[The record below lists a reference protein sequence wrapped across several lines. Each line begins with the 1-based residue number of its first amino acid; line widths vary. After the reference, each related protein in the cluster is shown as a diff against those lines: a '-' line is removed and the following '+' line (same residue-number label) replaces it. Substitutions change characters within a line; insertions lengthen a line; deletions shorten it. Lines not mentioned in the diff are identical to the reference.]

1 MLGMRMPAVA
11 SPPAWWTA
19 ARAGLGRSLARAARL
34 DTASDFV
41 RAHAHLSPFAFVE
54 QGLRFLDTRYEVD
67 HIERDRLPTS
77 GPLVVVANHPLGALD
92 ALALIQF
99 IGDCRRDLKVLANDW
114 LMQLEPL
121 RPLLLPVPVLHGGS
135 ALRALRQAR
144 EALERGEVLLLFPAG
159 EVSRL
164 GLAGVRDGRWHPGF
178 LKLAAAAQAPIVPI
192 HVGGRNSLGFYGA
205 SLLAKPLGTVLLPR
219 QMFRGRMT
227 RLPLRVGRPERP
239 PPPQAERGVIDAHCR
254 RIRQRLYQ
262 LPHALRD
269 SGEEAVARPGCLRA
283 LVEAIGRTELLGHTP
298 DGQEIRLGRGD
309 LDSPLLAEIG
319 RMREIA
325 FRAVGEGSG
334 KPRDL
339 DRFDP
344 HYEQLLLWNPQRL
357 ELVGA
362 YRLGVGSELLAKRG
376 VDGFYSAS
384 LFRMGPQLQREL
396 PQALELGR
404 SFVQPRYWNS
414 RSLEYLWF
422 GIGAYLRRHPQ
433 VRYLFG
439 PVSISAALPR
449 AARELLVAWFDHFH
463 GAAGELHDSA
473 QAHRPFRYAA
483 APPAID
489 GGDRVAALAT
499 LKAQLAELG
508 CSVPTLYKQYTDLCE
523 PGGARF
529 LAFGIDPDFADC
541 VDGLL
546 WLDLQRIKPAKRAR
560 YIDRDPSDGGL
571 PASRAPQGG
580 RTDASKTESAAK
592 QETADA

>member
-1 MLGMRMPAVA
+1 MRLPAVA
-11 SPPAWWTA
+11 TPPLWWSA

-34 DTASDFV
+34 DTAADFV
-41 RAHAHLSPFAFVE
+41 RANAHLSPFAFVE
-54 QGLRFLDTRYEVD
+54 QGLRFLDCRFEVD
-67 HIERDRLPTS
+67 HIERDRLPSS

-99 IGDCRRDLKVLANDW
+99 IGECRRDLKVLANDW

-121 RPLLLPVPVLHGGS
+121 RPLLLPVPVLHRGS
-135 ALRALRQAR
+135 ALAALREAR
-144 EALERGEVLLLFPAG
+144 AALERGEVLLLFPAG

-192 HVGGRNSLGFYGA
+192 HVGGRNSLGFYGL
-205 SLLAKPLGTVLLPR
+205 SMLAKPLGTVLLPR

-239 PPPQAERGVIDAHCR
+239 PPPQAERGVIEAQCK

-262 LPHALRD
+262 LPQALRD
-269 SGEEAVARPGCLRA
+269 SGEETVARPGCLRA
-283 LVEAIGRTELLGHTP
+283 LVEAISRTELLGHTP

-334 KPRDL
+334 KARDL

-362 YRLGVGSELLAKRG
+362 YRLGVGARLLASHG
-376 VDGFYSAS
+376 VDGFYSTT
-384 LFRMGPQLQREL
+384 LFQLGPQLQQSL

-433 VRYLFG
+433 IRWLFG
-439 PVSISAALPR
+439 PVSISAALPLP
-449 AARELLVAWFDHFH
+449 ARERLVAWFDCFH
-463 GAAGELHDSA
+463 GADEGFNDAA
-473 QAHRPFRYAA
+473 QARRPFRYGGE
-483 APPAID
+483 PPRID
-489 GGDRVAALAT
+489 SRDRLSALTT
-499 LKAQLAELG
+499 LKSQLAEQG
-508 CSVPTLYKQYTDLCE
+508 CSVPTLYKQYTELCE

-529 LAFGIDPDFADC
+529 LAFGVDPDFADC

-560 YIDRDPSDGGL
+560 YIDRDPNAGL
-571 PASRAPQGG
+571 LPSGRPGRRAGPGAS
-580 RTDASKTESAAK
+580 STESSA
-592 QETADA
+592 QLEIADA